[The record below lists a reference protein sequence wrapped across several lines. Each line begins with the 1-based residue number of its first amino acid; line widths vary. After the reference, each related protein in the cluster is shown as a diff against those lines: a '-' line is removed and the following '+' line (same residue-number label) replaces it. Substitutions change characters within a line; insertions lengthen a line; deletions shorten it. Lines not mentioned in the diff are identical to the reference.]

1 MHYFVAFSCLFGVEE
16 VGEEKLH
23 HHALLVEI
31 LEKFYGE
38 GGSGRRRGRSGRCG
52 GQADGEVR
60 GHLVEEG
67 EGMRERSDLKEE
79 RKAESFALLM
89 EATEKKVK
97 LEERRTM
104 IEKRKVAL
112 KKKKVEDRY
121 RCGGRQDV
129 DHKSGLFVCRCKND
143 HEFLHH

>member
-1 MHYFVAFSCLFGVEE
+1 MEGVAAKLTERFEDILSKK
-16 VGEEKLH
+16 EK
-23 HHALLVEI
+23 ACV
-31 LEKFYGE
+31 K
-38 GGSGRRRGRSGRCG
+38 
-52 GQADGEVR
+52 
-60 GHLVEEG
+60 
-67 EGMRERSDLKEE
+67 RSDLKEE

-104 IEKRKVAL
+104 LEKRKVAL